1 MKITKVEIEKVE
13 KELSRLKGY
22 VSVVLDDEFV
32 INDIRIID
40 GNKGLFVAMP
50 SRKTTTGGY
59 KDLCHPLKSEVRK
72 MFEDAI
78 FEEYNKENANE

>member
-32 INDIRIID
+32 VNDIRIID
-40 GNKGLFVAMP
+40 GNNGLFVAMP

>member
-32 INDIRIID
+32 INDIRIIII
-40 GNKGLFVAMP
+40 K
-50 SRKTTTGGY
+50 
-59 KDLCHPLKSEVRK
+59 
-72 MFEDAI
+72 
-78 FEEYNKENANE
+78 

>member
-50 SRKTTTGGY
+50 SKKTTTGGY

>member
-1 MKITKVEIEKVE
+1 MKITKVKIEKVE

-32 INDIRIID
+32 VNDIRIID

-50 SRKTTTGGY
+50 SRKMATGG
-59 KDLCHPLKSEVRK
+59 RK

-78 FEEYNKENANE
+78 FEEYNKENADE

>member
-59 KDLCHPLKSEVRK
+59 KDIYHPLTSEVRN

-78 FEEYNKENANE
+78 FEEYNKENSNE

>member
-32 INDIRIID
+32 VNDIRIID

-50 SRKTTTGGY
+50 SRKMATGGY